1 MAVVL
6 LASVHS
12 THLGGCHGLE
22 RTHFQQLLLWEG
34 VVVLK
39 EIIFNTFYSGR
50 VWLS

>member
-1 MAVVL
+1 MAL
-6 LASVHS
+6 KELI
-12 THLGGCHGLE
+12 C
-22 RTHFQQLLLWEG
+22 QQFLLLEG